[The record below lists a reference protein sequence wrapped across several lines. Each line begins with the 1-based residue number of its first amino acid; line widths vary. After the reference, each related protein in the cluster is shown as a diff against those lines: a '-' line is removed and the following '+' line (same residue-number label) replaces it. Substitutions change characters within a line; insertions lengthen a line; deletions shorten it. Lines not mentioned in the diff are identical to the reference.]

1 MREIKYHKSDVN
13 AISISYGFNKS
24 RNGNNVPKETTSGWK
39 LQVEWKDRSTS
50 WVPLKYLNSPNS
62 LELAEY
68 AINNKV
74 EHKPAFHWWVRDAS
88 KKQDNIIGKI
98 ENNYWN
104 TYHKFT
110 IRVPKKVDE
119 ALLIY
124 KEMGTDFWRR
134 LIEKEMLKV

>member
-1 MREIKYHKSDVN
+1 M
-13 AISISYGFNKS
+13 
-24 RNGNNVPKETTSGWK
+24 
-39 LQVEWKDRSTS
+39 
-50 WVPLKYLNSPNS
+50 
-62 LELAEY
+62 
-68 AINNKV
+68 
-74 EHKPAFHWWVRDAS
+74 RDAA
-88 KKQDNIIGKI
+88 KKHDHIIGKI

-134 LIEKEMLKV
+134 LIEKEMFKVLYGCQGKKDRLRRRPERERFSLD